1 MSESFGVDPDHAAPR
16 APEAPEV
23 PEVADPEVP
32 SESAVNAPVATNHPD
47 AEEPTSTSPAE
58 GIPDPASVPA
68 GQGAA
73 LPDTS
78 STSADPRVDDALSR
92 LAEIDNLPLTEQVE
106 VYTDIHRRLA
116 GVLADPDSQ
125 A

>member
-1 MSESFGVDPDHAAPR
+1 MPPR
-16 APEAPEV
+16 R
-23 PEVADPEVP
+23 
-32 SESAVNAPVATNHPD
+32 
-47 AEEPTSTSPAE
+47 PT
-58 GIPDPASVPA
+58 
-68 GQGAA
+68 
-73 LPDTS
+73 
-78 STSADPRVDDALSR
+78 DPRVDDALSR

>member
-1 MSESFGVDPDHAAPR
+1 VSEASGSDAEHGAPV
-16 APEAPEV
+16 V
-23 PEVADPEVP
+23 PEVADPGVP
-32 SESAVNAPVATNHPD
+32 AESAVDAPVATDHPD
-47 AEEPTSTSPAE
+47 AGDPTGTSAAA
-58 GIPDPASVPA
+58 GIPDPVTAPD
-68 GQGAA
+68 GQGHIGGPDASTAA
-73 LPDTS
+73 D
-78 STSADPRVDDALSR
+78 DPRVDDALSR